1 MLNIKQTSGWADSAK
16 EVSYEIR
23 NQLDELTIGE
33 FEELSLIMNNHE
45 LNTIDKWSRVF
56 NFLGIPI
63 DVIDSFDSFT
73 FMDIIKEFNFF
84 NVHLNKPVDEIS
96 LNGITYKASLKDDQ
110 PLITVKEMKLIE
122 DAIKSNPHRYLANM
136 LAIIYKRDDVD
147 KTITYDNA
155 HIKFKADMIRKE
167 ITADIAMPYIE
178 FLSKKLINDHD
189 E

>member
-1 MLNIKQTSGWADSAK
+1 MLNINIQEST
-16 EVSYEIR
+16 YQIR
-23 NQLDELTIGE
+23 NGINELTVGE
-33 FEELSLIMNNHE
+33 FEELSLIMNDSE

-56 NFLGIPI
+56 NFLGIPM

-84 NVHLNKPVDEIS
+84 DVHLNDPVSEIS
-96 LNGITYKASLKDDQ
+96 LNNISYKASLRDGQ

-122 DAIKSNPHRYLANM
+122 DAIKSNPHKYLAKM

-147 KTITYDNA
+147 KAITYDSA
-155 HIKFKADMIRKE
+155 HIKFKADLIRKE
-167 ITADIAMPYIE
+167 ITADVAMPYIK